1 MKKVFL
7 QYNPFLV
14 ETVITIN
21 GKPVAYGGELE
32 SKSYLRLQTWL
43 YQLFPL
49 LDKECNDDISFQF
62 KGTQLDYNDIVAA
75 VNDYKKING
84 RMKITLENPIL
95 VEDGTSRLKKLIEL
109 FDELKKNC
117 PFADLRTKE
126 IQESFQKAIST
137 QFEVNV
143 IATMSSGKSTLL
155 NSFLCRELLPSKNEA
170 CTATIARIED
180 VPEMKNFT
188 AVCKNKSGSE
198 VHSSKNLT
206 AQEMDEYNSDKDV
219 KDIFI
224 KGNIPFTDDANMQLV
239 LIDTPGPNNSRDEDH
254 QRATYRV
261 IKHESMPMV
270 IYVMNATQLFTND
283 DEHLFEVVAKTVK
296 EKHGKQA
303 RDRFIFA
310 INKSDML
317 DPEKGESVEKIIRTA
332 KEYLAD
338 KGIEDANVYPISA
351 EFAKLIR
358 MDKAG
363 QTLTRQQMR
372 NLKGSDLT
380 FELPEM
386 HFEKYAPLS
395 LSVRAAVDEDLHIAE
410 ADKNVDELTLI
421 HTGIPSLEKAIV
433 EYMNKYALSN
443 KIKEAV
449 ETFKNRIDEKNLMA
463 QLEES
468 WQKNDAVRQKINQ
481 QLQRLSAE
489 LAKGNEATKFR
500 EKIERMD
507 ISKEITPKIRAVR
520 TKCDGGFDSHF
531 SPYSN
536 KTVTPEEAHKALKE
550 MKKLIPNLQADIQTD
565 LEQVVNESIIQTAKK
580 ILDEYKSYVH
590 DIMPKSSIAD
600 GDKFF
605 SVPKEILTINL
616 PDIKHVVDKF
626 TRTETHYETVQVGT
640 KVVSDS
646 TWFKPWTWFDEHEE
660 PVWEKIA
667 IENKIAD
674 INSII
679 DDYFYPLRMNMNEN
693 IVQIGEAA
701 LEQAEEF
708 KAYFIGE
715 LDKLDKFIQAKIHDM
730 ENTTQSKEELDKKI
744 KQDEDKKIWLDNF
757 KKQLDDALKV

>member
-7 QYNPFLV
+7 QYNPFLI

-21 GKPVAYGGELE
+21 GKPISHGGELE
-32 SKSYLRLQTWL
+32 SKCYQRLQNWL

-49 LDKECNDDISFQF
+49 LDKECNDDISLQF

-75 VNDYKKING
+75 VNDYKKVANAV
-84 RMKITLENPIL
+84 KVELETPIL
-95 VEDGTSRLKKLIEL
+95 VEGGTLRLKKLIEL
-109 FDELKKNC
+109 FDELKNNS
-117 PFADLRTKE
+117 PFEDLKDPE
-126 IQESFQKAIST
+126 IQKSFQKAIST

-155 NSFLCRELLPSKNEA
+155 NSFLGRELLPSKNEA

-198 VHSSKNLT
+198 IHSSKNLT
-206 AQEMDEYNSDKDV
+206 AQEMDQYNSDENV
-219 KDIFI
+219 QDIYI

-239 LIDTPGPNNSRDEDH
+239 LIDTPGPNNSRNEDH

-261 IKHESMPMV
+261 IKNESMPMV

-310 INKSDML
+310 VNKSDML
-317 DPEKGESVEKIIRTA
+317 DPEKGDSVEKIIKTA

-358 MDKAG
+358 MDRAG
-363 QTLTRQQMR
+363 QTFTRQQVKNLR
-372 NLKGSDLT
+372 NSKFT
-380 FELPEM
+380 FEIPEM
-386 HFEKYAPLS
+386 QFEKYAPLS
-395 LSVRAAVDEDLHIAE
+395 LSIRADVEADLDVAE
-410 ADKNVDELTLI
+410 ADKNVDEVTLI
-421 HTGIPSLEKAIV
+421 HTGIPSLEKSIV

-449 ETFKNRIDEKNLMA
+449 DTFKNKIDEKNLMA

-481 QLQRLSAE
+481 QLQRISAE
-489 LAKGNEATKFR
+489 LAKGNEAAKFR
-500 EKIERMD
+500 ERIERMD
-507 ISKEITPKIRAVR
+507 ISKDITKQIRAVR
-520 TKCDGGFDSHF
+520 TKCDGGFDTHF
-531 SPYSN
+531 SPYAN
-536 KTVTPEEAHKALKE
+536 DTVKPEEAQKSLKE

-565 LEQVVNESIIQTAKK
+565 LEKIVNESIVQSAKK

-590 DIMPKSSIAD
+590 DIMPKSSIVD

-616 PDIKHVVDKF
+616 PDVKSIVDKF
-626 TRTETHYETVQVGT
+626 TRTETYYKTVQVGT

-646 TWFKPWTWFDEHEE
+646 KWFKPWTWFREHEE
-660 PVWEKIA
+660 PVWEEIA
-667 IENKIAD
+667 VENKIAD

-679 DDYFYPLRMNMNEN
+679 DEYFYPLRMNMNEN
-693 IVQIGEAA
+693 IVKIGEAA

-708 KAYFIGE
+708 KAYFVGE

-730 ENTTQSKEELDKKI
+730 ENTTQSKAELDKKI
-744 KQDEDKKIWLDNF
+744 QQDEDKKVWLNNF
-757 KKQLDDALKV
+757 KKQLDDVLKV